1 MTDHIPG
8 AWAEL
13 AERLADAPWRRLV
26 VLGATDVG
34 KSSFCRF
41 LGGMLAQQGERV
53 GLLDTDLGQ
62 KMIGPP
68 ACVTL
73 GSWSA
78 DGDLQLDR
86 IRFVGEASP
95 AANMAGVIAASAR
108 LANAAT
114 CDRLI
119 VNTSGL
125 VHGPGVALK
134 RWKLDAL
141 DPCQVVAIARAGEL
155 EPVLAPLPRVHRLRP
170 SPEARRKSPAVRER
184 NRRLALLAALGDCR
198 AVAVPGAVVEEL
210 RRTSP
215 PPEQLRLCGLADA
228 DGEDRGIGLV
238 RGCDLAERGEVWSSL
253 DPVTVRRLRLGMV
266 LSELGEVPGP
276 FQARG

>member
-8 AWAEL
+8 AWADL
-13 AERLADAPWRRLV
+13 AERLANASWRRLV

-41 LGGMLAQQGERV
+41 LGGMLAQRGGWV

-78 DGDLQLDR
+78 DGGLQLDR

-95 AANMAGVIAASAR
+95 VANMAGVIAASAR
-108 LANAAT
+108 LANAAA

-125 VHGPGVALK
+125 VHGPGRALK

-141 DPCQVVAIARAGEL
+141 DPCQVVAIAHAGEL

-198 AVAVPGAVVEEL
+198 AMALPGAVIEEL
-210 RRTSP
+210 RRTP
-215 PPEQLRLCGLADA
+215 PAPEQLRLCGLADPE
-228 DGEDRGIGLV
+228 GEDRGIGLV
-238 RGCDLAERGEVWSSL
+238 RGCDLAERREVWSSL
-253 DPVTVRRLRLGMV
+253 DPEAVHRVRLGMA
-266 LSELGEVPGP
+266 LSELGEALGP